1 MANNN
6 IIFNAVIQGAT
17 GGIHERWITSTVAS
31 SYSDIRGQIVLL
43 ANAVDQIIQTDPAIT
58 PNDGLLM
65 QSIAQGVFAER
76 YLNGGESL
84 TAIAQAMAA
93 LWTSI
98 RSQFIANAISEYS
111 WDFEGVIDTAGTLN
125 VPGWAAFNTPVI
137 SQRDAGV
144 THSPQNPGVLN
155 LNLDGAAAD
164 QSCIFNGPWDFS
176 TIAEVSANVLIPSA
190 GGNELANCVL
200 GFGIVSDPTSM
211 DPNANGGLWND
222 NNLVV
227 MVRSGGAG
235 AGSWTLRRET
245 AGSGAA
251 GVTPTPVTLD
261 TWFRLTMFPVNSTGT
276 WNLAVNGVSIGSG
289 LVGVLTSG
297 IAYLGIGA
305 IRTAAAAGR
314 NIAVDRIQL
323 KTYPLA
329 R

>member
-6 IIFNAVIQGAT
+6 IIFNAVVQGAT
-17 GGIHERWITSTVAS
+17 GGIHERWITSALSS
-31 SYSDIRGQIVLL
+31 SYNAIRGQIVLL
-43 ANAVDQIIQTDPAIT
+43 ANTVDQLITTDPT
-58 PNDGLLM
+58 MTLNDGLLM

-84 TAIAQAMAA
+84 TAIAQAIVA
-93 LWTSI
+93 LWTAI

-111 WDFEGVIDTAGTLN
+111 WDFEGAVDAAGVLA
-125 VPGWAAFNTPVI
+125 VPGWTAFNTPVI
-137 SQRDAGV
+137 SQRDAGS

-155 LNLDGAAAD
+155 LNLDAAAAD

-200 GFGIVSDPTSM
+200 GFGIVQDPTSM
-211 DPNANGGLWND
+211 DPTSNGGLWND
-222 NNLVV
+222 NNLVGI
-227 MVRSGGAG
+227 VRAGGAG

-245 AGSGAA
+245 TAAGAA
-251 GVTPTPVTLD
+251 ASTGIAVTLD
-261 TWFRLTMFPVNSTGT
+261 TWFKLSIFPVSSGT
-276 WNLAVNGVSIGSG
+276 WNLAVNGVSSGSG
-289 LVGVLTSG
+289 LTGVLTSG

-305 IRTAAAAGR
+305 VRTAAAAGR
-314 NIAVDRIQL
+314 NIAVDRISL
-323 KTYPLA
+323 KTLPLT